1 MPDHT
6 TTKSRSPFMA
16 RLWRST
22 TVLERVISVL
32 MVLILVF
39 MVIGPWVAPKPT
51 EKANPAWRLL
61 SPRGDHWFGTDANGM
76 DVFSRVLASFRVDV
90 AIALIATSLSVV
102 IGSAIGVLVAQLEG
116 TGSRSR
122 ISKFLA
128 EVVMR
133 VLDVVQAFP
142 VFIFAMVLVAIR
154 GTNTTNIVA
163 AIAFVNLPVFIRLVR
178 SEVLTLQSRPYT
190 EAAHAIGNTNL
201 RIGFRH
207 LLPNAVP
214 AVIVQISV
222 TVGFAILLTAGLSFV
237 GAGVNPPTPELGAMI
252 AGGARFLITGQWWPA
267 VFPGIFLALTVF
279 TFAMFGEMVGRLI
292 SGGMK
297 NEDDDESGQVAPLGE
312 LSSDS
317 ESEEKA
323 ETYRHSATKKEDLEL
338 EELLRIDNLTVAF
351 DGQRK
356 NEGTRALQDV
366 SFTMGA
372 GQRVGIVGETGSGKS
387 VLVRAILGILP
398 ENARMVSGEVTV
410 AGIDLSTLD
419 ETGMRKMRGTVLAAI
434 LPNPKAQLNPLVRVG
449 TMMEVVLKAHAG
461 KISAEEIRQRSRAA
475 LEQVGISDPDRRLHQ
490 FPHELSGGMAQ
501 RVCIALSLLHSPK
514 LLVSD
519 EPTVGLDV
527 TVQRQVLDLL
537 QELSVAQNAS
547 QLIVTRDFS
556 IVAHYCNWVG
566 VMHRG
571 RLVEFGPT
579 LAVFDDPQHEH
590 TKELLKAAFA
600 DVRERAP
607 RV

>member
-1 MPDHT
+1 
-6 TTKSRSPFMA
+6 MA
-16 RLWRST
+16 
-22 TVLERVISVL
+22 
-32 MVLILVF
+32 LILIV
-39 MVIGPWVAPKPT
+39 MVIGPWIAPKPT

-61 SPRGDHWFGTDANGM
+61 SPRAAHWFGTDANGM

-90 AIALIATSLSVV
+90 AIALIATSISVI
-102 IGSAIGVLVAQLEG
+102 IGSAVGVLVAQLEG
-116 TGSRSR
+116 TGSRGRFSR
-122 ISKFLA
+122 YLA
-128 EVVMR
+128 EAVMR
-133 VLDVVQAFP
+133 ILDVVQAFP

-190 EAAHAIGNTNL
+190 EAAQAIGNSNL

-279 TFAMFGEMVGRLI
+279 TFAMFGEMIGRLI
-292 SGGMK
+292 SGGMTS
-297 NEDDDESGQVAPLGE
+297 DDVEPTESLIDGSPA
-312 LSSDS
+312 SS
-317 ESEEKA
+317 EPEA
-323 ETYRHSATKKEDLEL
+323 EVQTYRHSATNKADRNL
-338 EELLRIDNLTVAF
+338 EELLRVDNLSVVF
-351 DGQRK
+351 DGQRSG
-356 NEGTRALQDV
+356 EGTHAVRDV
-366 SFTMGA
+366 SFIVGA

-398 ENARMVSGEVTV
+398 ENAHMTSGDVTV
-410 AGIDLSTLD
+410 AGTNLSTLD
-419 ETGMRKMRGTVLAAI
+419 DAGMRKMRGTVLAAI

-449 TMMEVVLKAHAG
+449 KMMEVVLKAHDG
-461 KISAEEIRQRSRAA
+461 KITADEIRQRSRAA

-537 QELSVAQNAS
+537 QELSKAQNAS

-600 DVRERAP
+600 DVRERSP